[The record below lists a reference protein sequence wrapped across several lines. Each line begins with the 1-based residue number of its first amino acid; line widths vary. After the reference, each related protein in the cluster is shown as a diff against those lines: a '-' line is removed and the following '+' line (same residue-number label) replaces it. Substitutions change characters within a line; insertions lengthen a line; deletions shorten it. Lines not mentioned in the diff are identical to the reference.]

1 MSEQLH
7 IEPLGDH
14 EYLLRARETRG
25 TVVSRFQANPSVL
38 EELHVPEAEEQR
50 VVNETAAF
58 LAERQPLID
67 LPQMVDLEDVAAA
80 YSDYVDVLSRRLTD
94 R

>member
-1 MSEQLH
+1 MSEHLQV
-7 IEPLGDH
+7 EPLGDH
-14 EYLLRARETRG
+14 EYLVRARETRG
-25 TVVSRFQANPSVL
+25 TVVSRFQANPSIL
-38 EELHVPEAEEQR
+38 EELHVPESEEQR

-80 YSDYVDVLSRRLTD
+80 YSDYVDVLSHRLTD
-94 R
+94 H